1 MYKFSTLPM
10 TCALPFAKFSVMLA
24 LVVAPGMALAADPP
38 TTPQASPSSTVKAE
52 AKTTAGAS
60 KAPTAKAEAKTAA
73 SASAPAQSTTSTAA
87 PTSQS
92 PAPAQE
98 SSAQAQGPTPEQR
111 EEARLAFEAGTK
123 SYADGQYQAALAS
136 FQKAYAI
143 IPSPHAEY
151 WIAMSMDK
159 ADPETKDPKSLA
171 AAYETFLS
179 NPGAGHVGAPQVE
192 AAQARLSELR
202 KGLPAT
208 ITIVS
213 TPAGASVTINGEPK
227 DGVTPLS
234 VEVPAGVYQ
243 VGLSLE
249 GYDAATV
256 EVSADGGVSLEQ
268 QVTLAQSVVAPPPE
282 PLATTQAQEEPHK
295 KSMVPAIVTL
305 SLGGIGLISGTIFG
319 ILALDAKGKF
329 NDDPTTEHAD
339 AAERNALIAD
349 MSFGIALTLGLTGI
363 VLLTSD
369 DSSATPSAKSKPST
383 QFAFAPYA
391 SPFGGGAAARM
402 TF

>member
-10 TCALPFAKFSVMLA
+10 TFALPFAKYAVMLA
-24 LVVAPGMALAADPP
+24 LLVAPGTILAADPP
-38 TTPQASPSSTVKAE
+38 ATSQATGSSTVKAE
-52 AKTTAGAS
+52 AKT
-60 KAPTAKAEAKTAA
+60 PTAPAPEQRAEAKPT
-73 SASAPAQSTTSTAA
+73 TAA
-87 PTSQS
+87 PAAT
-92 PAPAQE
+92 
-98 SSAQAQGPTPEQR
+98 AQASAEPQSQGPTPEQR
-111 EEARLAFEAGTK
+111 EEARVAFEAGSK
-123 SYADGQYQAALAS
+123 SYAEGQYEAALAS

-159 ADPETKDPKSLA
+159 ADPETKDPQALA
-171 AAYETFLS
+171 AAYETFLN
-179 NPGAGHVGAPQVE
+179 NPGAGHVGTQQVE
-192 AAQARLSELR
+192 AAQARLAELR

-208 ITIVS
+208 VTIVS
-213 TPAGASVTINGEPK
+213 TPAGANVTVNGEPK

-234 VEVPAGVYQ
+234 VELPAGTYQ
-243 VGLSLE
+243 VGISLE

-256 EVSADGGVSLEQ
+256 EVIAEGGVSLEQ
-268 QVTLAQSVVAPPPE
+268 QVTLAASVVAPPPT
-282 PLATTQAQEEPHK
+282 PVTTTQAQQEPHK
-295 KSMVPAIVTL
+295 RSMVPAIVTL

-329 NDDPTTEHAD
+329 KDDPTNDHAD

-369 DSSATPSAKSKPST
+369 DSAATTTATKNTPKTT

>member
-10 TCALPFAKFSVMLA
+10 TFALPFAKYAVMLA
-24 LVVAPGMALAADPP
+24 LLVAPGTILAADPP
-38 TTPQASPSSTVKAE
+38 ATAPASGSSTVKAE
-52 AKTTAGAS
+52 AKPPATKTTAA
-60 KAPTAKAEAKTAA
+60 KAPETKAEAKPAA
-73 SASAPAQSTTSTAA
+73 TTTAA
-87 PTSQS
+87 PASTT
-92 PAPAQE
+92 PAQGATE
-98 SSAQAQGPTPEQR
+98 QQAQGPTPEQR
-111 EEARLAFEAGTK
+111 EEARVAFEAGSK
-123 SYADGQYQAALAS
+123 SYTEGQYQAALAS

-159 ADPETKDPKSLA
+159 ADPETKDAKSIA
-171 AAYETFLS
+171 AAYEVFLN

-208 ITIVS
+208 VTIVS
-213 TPAGASVTINGEPK
+213 TPAGASVTINGEPR
-227 DGVTPLS
+227 DGITPLS
-234 VEVPAGVYQ
+234 VELPAGTYQ
-243 VGLSLE
+243 VGLNLE
-249 GYDAATV
+249 GHDAATV
-256 EVSADGGVSLEQ
+256 EVTAEGGMSLEQ

-282 PLATTQAQEEPHK
+282 PITTTQTQQEPHR

-369 DSSATPSAKSKPST
+369 DSAATTSATKSKGKPST